1 MLHDIIHQM
10 EPSERFQYVQLLA
23 YLASVDDSITKSELA
38 FFEQRLGA
46 TLLSPQRKEQLRKKL
61 NQNLNLDKHLAAMNP
76 RSIKLALRDICL
88 MTMADREVD
97 ESERAVL
104 LKVAAAAGLTDKHVD
119 ALLQWTV
126 SGFQWMQEGYN
137 ALDI

>member
-1 MLHDIIHQM
+1 
-10 EPSERFQYVQLLA
+10 
-23 YLASVDDSITKSELA
+23 
-38 FFEQRLGA
+38 
-46 TLLSPQRKEQLRKKL
+46 
-61 NQNLNLDKHLAAMNP
+61 MNP

-104 LKVAAAAGLTDKHVD
+104 LKVAAAAGLTAKHVD

-126 SGFQWMQEGYN
+126 RGFHWMQEGYN

>member
-1 MLHDIIHQM
+1 M
-10 EPSERFQYVQLLA
+10 EPSERFQYAQLLA
-23 YLASVDDSITKSELA
+23 YLASVDNNISKPELA

-46 TLLSPQRKEQLRKKL
+46 TLLSPERKEQLRKKL

-97 ESERAVL
+97 ESERVVL